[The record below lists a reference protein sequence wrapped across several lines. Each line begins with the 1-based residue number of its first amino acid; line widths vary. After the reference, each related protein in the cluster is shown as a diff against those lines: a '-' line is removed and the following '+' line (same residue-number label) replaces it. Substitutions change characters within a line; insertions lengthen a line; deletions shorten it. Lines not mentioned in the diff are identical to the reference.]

1 MKDKIIIFI
10 IGVLVG
16 AVLATGAFLIYTKV
30 NSNNIEQIE
39 QHGPMPDMNGGKPP
53 EMPDGGEPPEKPDG
67 ENKQST
73 EKPSNNKKKKSET
86 EENS

>member
-1 MKDKIIIFI
+1 MGPLEADKPWSVQGVEGAHRFI
-10 IGVLVG
+10 ERIWRLYNDDV
-16 AVLATGAFLIYTKV
+16 
-30 NSNNIEQIE
+30 
-39 QHGPMPDMNGGKPP
+39 
-53 EMPDGGEPPEKPDG
+53 KPDG